1 MSGEGSVVAS
11 LLQLL
16 VAWLVVLL
24 VGMPLVTLLHELGHA
39 VAAALAVGGRVTVVQ
54 GPGPARLTASVWRL
68 DLRLHGPTA
77 PHQVM
82 VGWAMW
88 GPHPARWR
96 HAIAM
101 AAGPVVSGLCAIGCL
116 LAAGV
121 APSLWRTSLEL
132 LTAASVLQT
141 LSSGLPVRYGRWFGS
156 YAGEASDGL
165 RIRRLLQGRPE
176 PRPQI

>member
-1 MSGEGSVVAS
+1 MAS
-11 LLQLL
+11 LIQLL

-54 GPGPARLTASVWRL
+54 GPPRARLTFSVWRL

-77 PHQVM
+77 PHQGM

-96 HAIAM
+96 HALAM
-101 AAGPVVSGLCAIGCL
+101 AAGPLVSGLCAASCL
-116 LAAGV
+116 LGAEHAG
-121 APSLWRTSLEL
+121 SLWRTALEL
-132 LTAASVLQT
+132 LAAASVLQT
-141 LSSGLPVRYGRWFGS
+141 LSSALPVRYGRWFGQ
-156 YAGEASDGL
+156 YAGQASDGL
-165 RIRRLLQGRPE
+165 RIRRLLQGSPE

>member
-1 MSGEGSVVAS
+1 VAS

-54 GPGPARLTASVWRL
+54 GPAPAHQTGSVWRL

-77 PHQVM
+77 PHQGM
-82 VGWAMW
+82 IGWAMW

-96 HAIAM
+96 HATAM
-101 AAGPVVSGLCAIGCL
+101 AAGPLVSGLCAAGCL
-116 LAAGV
+116 LGAGQV
-121 APSLWRTSLEL
+121 PSLWRTALEL
-132 LTAASVLQT
+132 LAATAVLQT
-141 LSSGLPVRYGRWFGS
+141 LSSGLPVRYGRWCGQ
-156 YAGEASDGL
+156 YAGQASDGL
-165 RIRRLLQGRPE
+165 RIRRLLQGSPE
-176 PRPQI
+176 PPRPQI